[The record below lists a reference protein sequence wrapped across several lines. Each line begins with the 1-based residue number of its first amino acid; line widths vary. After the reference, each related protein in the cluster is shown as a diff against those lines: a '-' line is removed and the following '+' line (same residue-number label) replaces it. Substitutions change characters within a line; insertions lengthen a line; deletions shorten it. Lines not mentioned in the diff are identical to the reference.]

1 MRQTLP
7 KKARICSSTDHTL
20 CHSRMSGY
28 TLLYEGWL
36 TETGGGCFVNNAAS
50 IYARHA
56 EGCTAPYVTP
66 PDFRKPLISPKRKKE
81 KIHRSSCPTWGNLES
96 VGKVEIHWIREREN
110 GLDSEKSWF
119 RDGNGEI
126 LITVAPP
133 NIQYIPSKLYLWIN
147 KGYRFYFFYDKS
159 SV

>member
-1 MRQTLP
+1 MFIRQSLP

-20 CHSRMSGY
+20 CHSQMSGY
-28 TLLYEGWL
+28 TILYEGWL

-66 PDFRKPLISPKRKKE
+66 PDFIKPLISPKRE
-81 KIHRSSCPTWGNLES
+81 KQKNIGAAAQPEAIWSQWAKLKSTGS
-96 VGKVEIHWIREREN
+96 EIEN
-110 GLDSEKSWF
+110 GLESWF

-133 NIQYIPSKLYLWIN
+133 NIYTIKTLSLN
-147 KGYRFYFFYDKS
+147 
-159 SV
+159 